1 MMHINIKTLSEPELD
16 DITGEV
22 QAKPTGAVQEVEGRR
37 STRTRNLPTRSRE
50 KEQ

>member
-22 QAKPTGAVQEVEGRR
+22 QAKPTGAVQEVEERKRVTRR
-37 STRTRNLPTRSRE
+37 Q
-50 KEQ
+50 KG